1 MEHFELHYL
10 DAKIYIMISLT
21 GFKDQV
27 VCCVNVVCFINRS
40 KEIKT
45 KEATIEDIATKEKQ
59 LQDIGKG
66 KTDQNE
72 ETEKDMQNE
81 VALPEDLMKLEWHFN
96 KPPSVHNDDK
106 IKRALLCQIKQ
117 EVEAITDPKQFRFT
131 RDIPRS
137 HCLNRFRIRKP
148 KQPNEVNLDG
158 QNHEILQNADNS
170 NNSEPRIS
178 SGVVS
183 AGENFPQR
191 DVTKQDD
198 MCELSV
204 EDLTNFVSSLTI
216 HEIDFVHL
224 YSEGMDITVA
234 DLILFTYLY
243 FLLVRRRF

>member
-1 MEHFELHYL
+1 
-10 DAKIYIMISLT
+10 MISLT
-21 GFKDQV
+21 IFKNQV
-27 VCCVNVVCFINRS
+27 VCCIIVVYFINRS

-59 LQDIGKG
+59 LQESGKS

-72 ETEKDMQNE
+72 ETEKEMQNE

-117 EVEAITDPKQFRFT
+117 EVEAITDPKEFRFT

-137 HCLNRFRIRKP
+137 HCLSRFRIRKP
-148 KQPNEVNLDG
+148 QQSNEVKLDV

-170 NNSEPRIS
+170 NNNEVRVS

-183 AGENFPQR
+183 AGENFLQR
-191 DVTKQDD
+191 DATTGDGVCD
-198 MCELSV
+198 LSM

-224 YSEGMDITVA
+224 YSEGTDITVA

-243 FLLVRRRF
+243 FLLVGRRFQSMPCFSSSFY

>member
-1 MEHFELHYL
+1 
-10 DAKIYIMISLT
+10 
-21 GFKDQV
+21 
-27 VCCVNVVCFINRS
+27 
-40 KEIKT
+40 
-45 KEATIEDIATKEKQ
+45 
-59 LQDIGKG
+59 
-66 KTDQNE
+66 
-72 ETEKDMQNE
+72 MQNE

-178 SGVVS
+178 SRVVS

-204 EDLTNFVSSLTI
+204 EDLTKFVSSLTI

-243 FLLVRRRF
+243 FLLVRRRFLSMVFSIFILFKHLQF